1 MIERISCFFAFHPY
15 KSIHTSW
22 QALEIKMFSQINA
35 KKNSYRAV
43 KIKCPDKI
51 IDSLLFVIIP
61 R

>member
-1 MIERISCFFAFHPY
+1 M
-15 KSIHTSW
+15 SW

-51 IDSLLFVIIP
+51 IFAFRDNSTMNDIFQRDAKRVTI
-61 R
+61 